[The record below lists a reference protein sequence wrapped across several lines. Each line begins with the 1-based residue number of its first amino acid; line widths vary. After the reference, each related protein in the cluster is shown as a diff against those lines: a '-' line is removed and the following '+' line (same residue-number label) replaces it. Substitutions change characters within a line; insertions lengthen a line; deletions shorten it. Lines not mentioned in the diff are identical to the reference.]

1 MPARIPSVASV
12 PKRPALELSFHGAD
26 RGVTGSCHLL
36 ECAGQRLL
44 VDCGMF
50 QGSRELEEENSAR
63 LGFDPAA
70 LDCLLLT
77 HAHLD
82 HCGRLPL
89 LAKGGFRGRILATAA
104 TRDLARIVLQD
115 AAHMAADDA
124 AWRSRR
130 AGGRAVAPL
139 YTPADVDAALALFA
153 PPLRYGEELQ
163 LGRNLRVSFHDAGH
177 ILGSAHVL
185 VQCGAPDKPRRV
197 LFSGD
202 IGGAGRPIIRDPQ
215 PPRAEIVVM
224 ESTYGDRRHRSP
236 AQSVRELVGVIA
248 ATLARGGNVVIP
260 SFALERTQ
268 EILYSLRAAIAAG
281 QLPAHLPVFVDSPMA
296 ISVTEVYRQHP
307 ECFDEESAALVADG
321 HDPFGFPSLR
331 LLRATAESI
340 GLNRLSGGA
349 VIMAGS
355 GMCTGGR
362 VRHHLVQNLPRP
374 NASIV
379 FVGFAAQGTPAR
391 RIIDGARSIR
401 LLGEEVPVRAEVHT
415 INGFSAHA
423 DQPELLAW
431 HARAGG
437 EERTVLVHGEPRA
450 MEALA
455 ARLAPV
461 PVTMPAP
468 GERLAL

>member
-1 MPARIPSVASV
+1 MEI
-12 PKRPALELSFHGAD
+12 SFHGAD

-36 ECAGQRLL
+36 ECCGQRLL

-50 QGSRELEEENSAR
+50 QGSRELEEENSAS
-63 LGFDPAA
+63 LGFDPASVD
-70 LDCLLLT
+70 LLLLT

-89 LAKGGFRGRILATAA
+89 LAKGGFRGEIIATAA
-104 TRDLARIVLQD
+104 TRDLARIILQD
-115 AAHMAADDA
+115 AAHMAEDDA

-130 AGGRAVAPL
+130 AGGREVAPL
-139 YTPADVDAALALFA
+139 YTQADVDAAMALFTRTLSYGQE
-153 PPLRYGEELQ
+153 LRLSGD
-163 LGRNLRVSFHDAGH
+163 LRVSFHDAGH

-185 VQCGAPDKPRRV
+185 VRAAEAGRERRL

-202 IGGAGRPIIRDPQ
+202 IGGAGRPIIRDPA
-215 PPRAEIVVM
+215 PPAAEIVLM

-236 AQSVRELVGVIA
+236 AESVRELVGVIA
-248 ATLARGGNVVIP
+248 ATVARGGNVVIP

-281 QLPAHLPVFVDSPMA
+281 ELPARLPVFVDSPMA
-296 ISVTEVYRQHP
+296 VSVTEVYRAHP
-307 ECFDEESAALVADG
+307 ECFDEQSAALVAG
-321 HDPFGFPSLR
+321 GQDPFGFASLR
-331 LLRATAESI
+331 LTRSTAESMA
-340 GLNRLSGGA
+340 LNRISGGA

-379 FVGFAAQGTPAR
+379 FVGYAAQGTPAR

-401 LLGEEVPVRAEVHT
+401 LFGEELPVRAKVHT

-431 HARAGG
+431 HAKVGG
-437 EERTVLVHGEPRA
+437 QERTVLVHGEPPA

-468 GERLAL
+468 GERVTL

>member
-1 MPARIPSVASV
+1 MEI
-12 PKRPALELSFHGAD
+12 SFHGAD

-36 ECAGQRLL
+36 ECSGRRLL

-50 QGSRELEEENSAR
+50 QGSRELEEENAADP
-63 LGFDPAA
+63 GFDPAA
-70 LDCLLLT
+70 LDFLLLT

-89 LAKGGFRGRILATAA
+89 LVKHGFRGEIIATAA
-104 TRDLARIVLQD
+104 TRDLARIILAD
-115 AAHMAADDA
+115 AAHMAQDDA

-130 AGGRAVAPL
+130 AGGAVAEPL
-139 YTPADVDAALALFA
+139 YTQAEVAQALALFSH
-153 PPLRYGEELQ
+153 PVSYGEDRV
-163 LGRNLRVSFHDAGH
+163 LGNDLRVSFHDAGH

-185 VQCGAPDKPRRV
+185 VRSGKAGHERRL

-202 IGGAGRPIIRDPQ
+202 IGGAGRPIIRDPA
-215 PPRAEIVVM
+215 PPTAELVLM

-236 AQSVRELVGVIA
+236 AASVRELVDVIT
-248 ATLARGGNVVIP
+248 ATVARGGNVVIP

-268 EILYSLRAAIAAG
+268 EILFHLRSAIAAG
-281 QLPAHLPVFVDSPMA
+281 ELPARLPVFIDSPMA

-307 ECFDEESAALVADG
+307 ECFDDESAALVAG
-321 HDPFGFPSLR
+321 GQDPFGFASLR
-331 LLRATAESI
+331 LLRSTEDSI
-340 GLNRLSGGA
+340 GLNRISGGA

-362 VRHHLVQNLPRP
+362 VRHHLVHNLPRP
-374 NASIV
+374 SASIV
-379 FVGFAAQGTPAR
+379 FVGYAAQGTPAR

-401 LLGEEVPVRAEVHT
+401 LFGEEVPVRAEVHT

-423 DQPELLAW
+423 DQSELLAW
-431 HARAGG
+431 HARVGG
-437 EERTVLVHGEPRA
+437 QERTMLVHGEPPA

-455 ARLAPV
+455 ERLAPV
-461 PVTMPAP
+461 PVTMPLP
-468 GERLAL
+468 GERVSL

>member
-1 MPARIPSVASV
+1 MEI
-12 PKRPALELSFHGAD
+12 SFHGAD

-36 ECAGQRLL
+36 ECAGARLL

-50 QGSRELEEENSAR
+50 QGSRELEEENSAA
-63 LGFDPAA
+63 LDFDPAQ
-70 LDCLLLT
+70 LDFLLLT

-89 LAKGGFRGRILATAA
+89 LIKGGFRGEIVATAA

-115 AAHMAADDA
+115 AAHMAEDDA
-124 AWRSRR
+124 AWRSHRS
-130 AGGRAVAPL
+130 GGRPVQPL
-139 YTPADVDAALALFA
+139 YTQADVAAAIACFGRAGAYGQELTLAA
-153 PPLRYGEELQ
+153 GIRA
-163 LGRNLRVSFHDAGH
+163 SFHDAGH

-185 VQCGAPDKPRRV
+185 VRASEQGRERRV

-202 IGGAGRPIIRDPQ
+202 IGGAGRPVIRDPA
-215 PPRAEIVVM
+215 PPECGIVVM

-236 AQSVRELVGVIA
+236 AESVRELVGVIN
-248 ATLARGGNVVIP
+248 ATVARGGNVVIP

-268 EILYSLRAAIAAG
+268 EILYWLRAAIAAG
-281 QLPAHLPVFVDSPMA
+281 ELPPRLPVFVDSPMA
-296 ISVTEVYRQHP
+296 VSVTEVYRQHP
-307 ECFDEESAALVADG
+307 ECFDQESASMIAAG
-321 HDPFGFPSLR
+321 QDPFGFASLR
-331 LLRATAESI
+331 LLRGTQESMS
-340 GLNRLSGGA
+340 LNRISGGA

-362 VRHHLVQNLPRP
+362 VRHHLVHNLPRP

-401 LLGEEVPVRAEVHT
+401 LFGEELPVRAQVHT

-423 DQPELLAW
+423 DQAELLAW
-431 HARAGG
+431 HAKVGG
-437 EERTVLVHGEPRA
+437 AERTMLVHGEPRA

-455 ARLAPV
+455 ARLTGV

-468 GERLAL
+468 GARLVL

>member
-1 MPARIPSVASV
+1 MEI
-12 PKRPALELSFHGAD
+12 SFHGAD

-36 ECAGQRLL
+36 ECCGRRVL

-50 QGSRELEEENSAR
+50 QGSRELEEENSAAF
-63 LGFDPAA
+63 GFDPATV
-70 LDCLLLT
+70 DFLLLT

-89 LAKGGFRGRILATAA
+89 LARGGFRGETIATAA
-104 TRDLARIVLQD
+104 TRDLARIILQD
-115 AAHMAADDA
+115 AAHMAEDDA

-130 AGGRAVAPL
+130 AGGREVAPL
-139 YTPADVDAALALFA
+139 YTQADVDAAMALFTRTVA
-153 PPLRYGEELQ
+153 YGQELRLSGD
-163 LGRNLRVSFHDAGH
+163 LRMSFHDAGH

-185 VQCGAPDKPRRV
+185 VRAAEAGRERRL

-202 IGGAGRPIIRDPQ
+202 IGGAGRPIIRDPA
-215 PPRAEIVVM
+215 PPAAELVLM

-236 AQSVRELVGVIA
+236 AESVRELVGVIA
-248 ATLARGGNVVIP
+248 ATVARGGNVVIP

-268 EILYSLRAAIAAG
+268 EILYTLRAAIAAG
-281 QLPAHLPVFVDSPMA
+281 DLPARLPVFVDSPMA
-296 ISVTEVYRQHP
+296 VSVTEVYRAHP
-307 ECFDEESAALVADG
+307 ECFDEQSAALVAG
-321 HDPFGFPSLR
+321 GQDPFDFASLR
-331 LLRATAESI
+331 LTRSTADSM
-340 GLNRLSGGA
+340 GLNRISGGA

-362 VRHHLVQNLPRP
+362 VRHHLVHNLPRP
-374 NASIV
+374 SASIV
-379 FVGFAAQGTPAR
+379 FVGYAAQGTPAR

-401 LLGEEVPVRAEVHT
+401 MFGEELPVRAAVHT

-423 DQPELLAW
+423 DQAELLAW
-431 HARAGG
+431 HAKVGG
-437 EERTVLVHGEPRA
+437 QERTVLVHGEPPA

-468 GERLAL
+468 GERLTL